1 MADTPNPRSQTG
13 ADTNLS
19 ALAVT
24 TMAALYEAEFF
35 DEMEQLRGR
44 VLSRGASLF
53 EHLLGADQQYHLVFK
68 PMAELLLL
76 HVRETAVAPRPADER
91 REEIRWALDA
101 SGF

>member
-1 MADTPNPRSQTG
+1 MPESPDSRSRVGTES
-13 ADTNLS
+13 NLS

-35 DEMEQLRGR
+35 EEMEQVRSR

-53 EHLLGADQQYHLVFK
+53 EQMLGSDQRYHLVFK

-91 REEIRWALDA
+91 REEIRWALET